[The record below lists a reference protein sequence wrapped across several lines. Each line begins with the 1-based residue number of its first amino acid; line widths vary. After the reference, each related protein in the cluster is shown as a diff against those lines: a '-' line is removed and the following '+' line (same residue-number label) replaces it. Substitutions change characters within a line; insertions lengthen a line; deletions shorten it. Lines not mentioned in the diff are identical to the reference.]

1 MSIKIFFGFFFC
13 KATASS
19 KLYHFTGV
27 TALASVVEKLKAKL
41 TAIKASSVAIAIQLL
56 LIFIFFQK

>member
-19 KLYHFTGV
+19 KLYHFTGDS
-27 TALASVVEKLKAKL
+27 ALVSAVEKLKAKL
-41 TAIKASSVAIAIQLL
+41 TTIKVSNVAIEIQLL
-56 LIFIFFQK
+56 FISLFFQK